1 MILLKK
7 IFKKYG
13 DKEIIKDIDLT
24 INSGEVTFIVGTS
37 GAGKTTLLNII
48 GGLDKPTSGTVIFDG
63 QNIQDNLIS
72 YRAKNIGFVFQDY
85 NLISGLS
92 VTQNVEIAT
101 TLSGTKKDV
110 EDIHREIVALGIQDP
125 EQKVETLSGGEKQRA
140 AVIRSI
146 CKDADIIIADEPTGN
161 LDSSNADLV
170 LEMMHSLK
178 KDKCIIIV
186 SHDIEKAKKYA
197 DRIIT
202 LSDGNILSDES
213 LHNDKPIEH
222 SEQENSKEK
231 LSGHRPSFLSVLM
244 NLGKNSVMLR
254 KGKILSI
261 VLVIALAIT
270 SLAMVI
276 NLNQSGNDLLRNV
289 NVNYLENDLVNLYYS
304 STPNTGMREMPF
316 TNEEI
321 QWVLSNY
328 DINEHVPLY
337 LNATNEWLFSAAER
351 TANVCLKQI
360 NINDFFNE
368 RVMSNEIEGRFLANE
383 NEIIIA
389 ADVAQQLFDENCIGK
404 EVSLHDG
411 RGNSIRM
418 TIVGI
423 NNTRNPLDEIYSFVS
438 TDKIKEW
445 LSSRITTT
453 IFEFQVLSTYYTE
466 IQRVI
471 TGGGLKGSMKAV
483 DNMEELLYGKM
494 PDSSDKILISSVL
507 LSEMLS
513 SFEIDNNYTQDQI
526 FTGEISHDDINKVF
540 AKKFALNYNGLFEVY
555 VSGIYV
561 SNDCEMRFTNELIQE
576 MLKVDPIAI
585 DIYVSNPDKVPTIKD
600 SVNANAAFEA
610 NTQLETLKNNV
621 SMQTRFFSIALI
633 LLGIVLLLISVAML
647 SSFSKIAVLERKKEV
662 AIIKSLGANNFSVLS
677 ILLFDSALI
686 ALLSFLLAL
695 LLFTVLQF
703 ALPYIFPNV
712 NVLNFSFPFLLIL
725 LISLIF
731 AFLTLIQT
739 VLSLRK
745 LVIKTPAELFAQ

>member
-13 DKEIIKDIDLT
+13 DKEILRDIDLT

-63 QNIQDNLIS
+63 QNIQDDLIS

-101 TLSGTKKDV
+101 SFSGTKKDA
-110 EDIHREIVALGIQDP
+110 EGIRSEIVALGISDP
-125 EQKVETLSGGEKQRA
+125 EQNVETLSGGEKQRV

-170 LEMMHSLK
+170 LELLHSLK
-178 KDKCIIIV
+178 TDKHIIIV
-186 SHDIEKAKKYA
+186 SHDMEKANKYA

-202 LSDGNILSDES
+202 LSDGNIISDET
-213 LHNDKPIEH
+213 LQPNKPIVH
-222 SEQENSKEK
+222 SKPDILKIE
-231 LSGHRPSFLSVLM
+231 LSGNKPSFFSVFM
-244 NLGKNSVMLR
+244 TLGKNSVMLR

-270 SLAMVI
+270 SLATVI

-289 NVNYLENDLVNLYYS
+289 NVNYLENDLVNLYYR
-304 STPNTGMREMPF
+304 STPNTGFMEMPF
-316 TNEEI
+316 TNKEI
-321 QWVLSNY
+321 QWIQSNY

-337 LNATNEWLFSAAER
+337 LNITNEWLFNAAER

-360 NINDFFNE
+360 NINDFFKE
-368 RVMSNEIEGRFLANE
+368 RVMSNEIDGRFLTDE

-423 NNTRNPLDEIYSFVS
+423 NYTRNPFDEIYSFVS

-453 IFEFQVLSTYYTE
+453 IFEYQELSTYYTE

-483 DNMEELLYGKM
+483 DNTEELLYGKM
-494 PDSSDKILISSVL
+494 PDSSDKIVISSGL
-507 LSEMLS
+507 LSNMLS
-513 SFEIDNNYTQDQI
+513 SFEIDNNYTQDQVI
-526 FTGEISHDDINKVF
+526 TGEISHDDI
-540 AKKFALNYNGLFEVY
+540 
-555 VSGIYV
+555 
-561 SNDCEMRFTNELIQE
+561 
-576 MLKVDPIAI
+576 
-585 DIYVSNPDKVPTIKD
+585 
-600 SVNANAAFEA
+600 
-610 NTQLETLKNNV
+610 
-621 SMQTRFFSIALI
+621 
-633 LLGIVLLLISVAML
+633 
-647 SSFSKIAVLERKKEV
+647 
-662 AIIKSLGANNFSVLS
+662 
-677 ILLFDSALI
+677 
-686 ALLSFLLAL
+686 
-695 LLFTVLQF
+695 
-703 ALPYIFPNV
+703 
-712 NVLNFSFPFLLIL
+712 
-725 LISLIF
+725 
-731 AFLTLIQT
+731 
-739 VLSLRK
+739 
-745 LVIKTPAELFAQ
+745 

>member
-13 DKEIIKDIDLT
+13 DKEILRDIDLT

-63 QNIQDNLIS
+63 QNIQDDLIS

-101 TLSGTKKDV
+101 SFSGTKKDA
-110 EDIHREIVALGIQDP
+110 EGIRSEIVALGISDP
-125 EQKVETLSGGEKQRA
+125 EQNVETLSGGEKQRV

-170 LEMMHSLK
+170 LELLHSLK
-178 KDKCIIIV
+178 TDKHIIIV
-186 SHDIEKAKKYA
+186 SHDMEKANKYA

-202 LSDGNILSDES
+202 LSDGNIISDET
-213 LHNDKPIEH
+213 LQPNKPIVH
-222 SEQENSKEK
+222 SKPDILKIE
-231 LSGHRPSFLSVLM
+231 LSGNKPSFFSVFM
-244 NLGKNSVMLR
+244 TLGKNSVMLR

-270 SLAMVI
+270 SLATVI

-289 NVNYLENDLVNLYYS
+289 NVNYLENDLVNLYYR
-304 STPNTGMREMPF
+304 STPNTGFMEMPF
-316 TNEEI
+316 TNKEI
-321 QWVLSNY
+321 QWIQSNY

-337 LNATNEWLFSAAER
+337 LNITNEWLFNAAER

-360 NINDFFNE
+360 NINDFFKE
-368 RVMSNEIEGRFLANE
+368 RVMSNEIDGRFLTDE

-453 IFEFQVLSTYYTE
+453 IFEYQELSTYYTE

-483 DNMEELLYGKM
+483 DNTEELLYGKM
-494 PDSSDKILISSVL
+494 PDSSDKIVISSGL
-507 LSEMLS
+507 LSNMLS
-513 SFEIDNNYTQDQI
+513 SFEIDNNYTQDQVI
-526 FTGEISHDDINKVF
+526 TGEISHDDINKVF
-540 AKKFALNYNGLFEVY
+540 AKKLALNYNGLFEVY

-561 SNDCEMRFTNELIQE
+561 SNDSEMRFTNELIQE

-610 NTQLETLKNNV
+610 ITQLETLKNNV

-633 LLGIVLLLISVAML
+633 LLGIVLLMISVAML
-647 SSFSKIAVLERKKEV
+647 SSFSKIAVLERKEEV
-662 AIIKSLGANNFSVLS
+662 AIIKSLGANDYSVLS
-677 ILLFDSALI
+677 ILLFDSAVI

-703 ALPYIFPNV
+703 ALPYILPNV
-712 NVLNFSFPFLLIL
+712 NVLNFRFPFLLLL
-725 LISLIF
+725 LISLVF
-731 AFLTLIQT
+731 TFLTLIQT

-745 LVIKTPAELFAQ
+745 LVKKTPAELFAQ